1 MLLQALRSHE
11 HHEPLQD
18 PGTVDL
24 TAHVDFAALATAA
37 RDGGAAAHGPIA
49 QGEFLTRLGIE
60 TRAAQLLA
68 SATEDLAADI
78 EAARARLIGEEGMGY
93 LFKAMAITPP
103 VGAVPPAF

>member
-1 MLLQALRSHE
+1 MRSHE
-11 HHEPLQD
+11 RHDPLQD
-18 PGTVDL
+18 PGTADL

-37 RDGGAAAHGPIA
+37 REGGATTHGPII

-68 SATEDLAADI
+68 NATPDQETDITAAC
-78 EAARARLIGEEGMGY
+78 ARLIGKDEMGY

-103 VGAVPPAF
+103 AAPPPPAFEESAY